1 MLALIRKD
9 LLLHKTA
16 FYAFATVMLIF
27 LVWYARQGDSQN
39 AFVTFACIYAAI
51 MPMVIIAREDKF
63 KTEAFVCS
71 LPVTRREIA
80 QAKYLV
86 SWGIAFTFAVVA
98 LVIYSIFGAGRPTDV
113 WSISTA
119 GRILLTLTVSLSI
132 MLPFLL
138 RFGWM
143 GLIVGLVGVQVLGI
157 VTLLLFRTFNINFRF
172 GDAFRSVSDFMAS
185 LNAQLGAPL
194 FLLLAAMFLLFCN
207 LASCRIGIALYE
219 QREF

>member
-9 LLLHKTA
+9 LLLHKAA
-16 FYAFATVMLIF
+16 FFGFTPVLLIF
-27 LVWYARQGDSQN
+27 LAWYARQGDSQN

-63 KTEAFVCS
+63 KAEAFVCS

-80 QAKYLV
+80 QGKYVV
-86 SWGIAFTFAVVA
+86 SWCVAFTFAVVA
-98 LVIYSIFGAGRPTDV
+98 LVIYSIFAEGRAADV
-113 WSISTA
+113 WSIPTA
-119 GRILLTLTVSLSI
+119 GRVLLTLTVALSI

-143 GLIVGLVGVQVLGI
+143 GLIVGLVGFQILGI
-157 VTLLLFRTFNINFRF
+157 VTLLLFRALKTDLRI
-172 GDAFRSVSDFMAS
+172 GDVFRSVSEFIDS
-185 LNAQLGAPL
+185 LNVQLGDPL
-194 FLLLAAMFLLFCN
+194 FLLLAAIFLLFCN